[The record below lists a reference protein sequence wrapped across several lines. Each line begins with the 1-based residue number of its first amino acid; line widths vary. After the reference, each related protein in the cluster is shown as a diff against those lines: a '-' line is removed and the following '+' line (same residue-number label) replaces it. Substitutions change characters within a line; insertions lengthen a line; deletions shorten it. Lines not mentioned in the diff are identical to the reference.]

1 MQQVNELFA
10 QVDERR
16 KVISWFIAFCYM
28 RVSKSVHI
36 IFTCAQ
42 WSAKAKSEARE
53 GSKWIRRPADSNVS

>member
-42 WSAKAKSEARE
+42 WSAKAKSEAQERE
-53 GSKWIRRPADSNVS
+53 